1 MEQGDKFAF
10 EADFVEVTASGDGTV
25 SGGKYNGEFDL
36 TVGGSDMLYLELKD
50 FATNGESGSIILY
63 PSYALL
69 EAMDAPEDVAS
80 MILSM
85 DLGIELAM
93 TGPETVEI
101 NVLTDHELLVGLSM
115 LAKDTVSGTITTPSS
130 VLDAYSATQNEIMD
144 WLANTDIDRLVRNLK
159 AAGVPAEYADVISQA
174 FSQLLAQVS
183 Y

>member
-1 MEQGDKFAF
+1 M
-10 EADFVEVTASGDGTV
+10 
-25 SGGKYNGEFDL
+25 
-36 TVGGSDMLYLELKD
+36 
-50 FATNGESGSIILY
+50 
-63 PSYALL
+63 
-69 EAMDAPEDVAS
+69 
-80 MILSM
+80 
-85 DLGIELAM
+85 
-93 TGPETVEI
+93 
-101 NVLTDHELLVGLSM
+101 LTDHELLVGLSM